1 MKISKLIY
9 LGALGAFAFTS
20 CSDDDDNTTDMN
32 TGTADLYA
40 TSHTDGNVTK
50 YNLLTNET
58 TLYTTTATDAEGI
71 YYAPEDDSFTIA
83 SRGATQTSLQT
94 YISISD
100 IVSATGSL
108 NVDITGPAA
117 LQSPRD
123 LAVSGNFYVV
133 ADNTTNNNRLFVFE
147 RTNSGFTL
155 SRTLNVDFPLWGI
168 EFVNNDL
175 YAVVDNKSELA
186 VFSNFLSSNTSDAAI
201 TASKRVVIEGIVRTH
216 GLDFDGDTMVMTDI
230 AQAAN
235 TAAGFD
241 TDGAIHV
248 ITNFSSKFNAVA
260 NGGTL
265 ALTDQIRISGAS
277 TLLGNPVNVVYD
289 ADADAVYV
297 AELANGGGRVLAFT
311 SVSSN
316 TSGTAT
322 PVVNNMLSG
331 VSSLYLYKN

>member
-1 MKISKLIY
+1 MNISKFIY
-9 LGALGAFAFTS
+9 LGAFGALTLAS
-20 CSDDDDNTTDMN
+20 CSDDDNDNPDMN
-32 TGTADLYA
+32 MSTADLYA

-50 YNLLTNET
+50 YDLVANET
-58 TLYTTTATDAEGI
+58 TTYTTAATDAEGI
-71 YYAPEDDSFTIA
+71 YYSPGDDSFTIA
-83 SRGATQTSLQT
+83 SRGTTQNSLLT
-94 YISISD
+94 YLSISD
-100 IVSATGSL
+100 IITGTINL

-133 ADNTTNNNRLFVFE
+133 SDNTANNNRLFVFE
-147 RTNSGFTL
+147 RTNGSFTL
-155 SRTLNVDFPLWGI
+155 SRTLKVDFPLWGI

-175 YAVVDNKSELA
+175 YAVVDSSNKLA
-186 VFSNFLSSNTSDAAI
+186 VFSNFLSSNTSDATI
-201 TASKRVVIEGIVRTH
+201 SASKTISVEGIVRTH
-216 GLDFDGDTMVMTDI
+216 GLDYDGGTMVMTDI
-230 AQAAN
+230 AA
-235 TAAGFD
+235 AAGGSFD

-248 ITNFSSKFNAVA
+248 ITNFDSKFNATT

-265 ALTDQIRISGAS
+265 ATADQVRISGAS

-297 AELANGGGRVLAFT
+297 AELANGEGRVLAFT

-322 PVVNNMLSG
+322 PAINNKLSG
-331 VSSLYLYKN
+331 VSSLYLYKK